1 MARPCP
7 VPATIG
13 ARGIS
18 NLVPGGYKIR
28 PYDMGGEWCA
38 RRTAPDPG
46 AGGPMWASAPT
57 RRNHRTLAQSN
68 GFRAAIK
75 AAPTG
80 KRKAWRRGGL
90 HGRPCRTAA
99 SDAPPP
105 TAPAVGAR
113 MARPCPVPATIG
125 ARGISNLVPGG
136 YKIRPYDMGGEWCA
150 RRTAPDPGAG
160 GPMWASAPTRRN
172 HRTAAQ
178 TTGFQAAI
186 QAAPA
191 CRKSL
196 FATLRVFLN
205 FLKSL
210 KIRVD

>member
-1 MARPCP
+1 MAAAPIFDICTPLRGGTIEPWRKATASGRPYRPPLRENEKRGVGAAFMAARAAPLRRTHHRRPHPVGARMARPYP
-7 VPATIG
+7 APATTR

-28 PYDMGGEWCA
+28 PYNMDGEWCA

-68 GFRAAIK
+68 GFRAAIQ

-80 KRKAWRRGGL
+80 KQKAWRRGGL

-105 TAPAVGAR
+105 TAPRRGRCPHRPAR
-113 MARPCPVPATIG
+113 YRHQKHHRRPHPP
-125 ARGISNLVPGG
+125 
-136 YKIRPYDMGGEWCA
+136 
-150 RRTAPDPGAG
+150 
-160 GPMWASAPTRRN
+160 
-172 HRTAAQ
+172 
-178 TTGFQAAI
+178 
-186 QAAPA
+186 
-191 CRKSL
+191 
-196 FATLRVFLN
+196 
-205 FLKSL
+205 
-210 KIRVD
+210 